1 MSDVN
6 DGRTGGASAPS
17 VVYTRIRKRSRAE
30 LAALPP
36 VRTKPSQ
43 FKGDGLGS
51 WGSWPWGE
59 GETPRA
65 VFDEQDPTDEA
76 TEALLDW
83 AEISWARRHVV
94 ELVIDFTGDEGS
106 DDELRSD
113 DEILAI
119 AREAG
124 LEVVD

>member
-6 DGRTGGASAPS
+6 DVDGLGALRRPRSSIRGSAAQP
-17 VVYTRIRKRSRAE
+17 AE

-36 VRTKPSQ
+36 VRTKPIQ
-43 FKGDGLGS
+43 FKGDG
-51 WGSWPWGE
+51 
-59 GETPRA
+59 PRSVGLVA
-65 VFDEQDPTDEA
+65 VGRGRDSAHGRLRAGADRRA

-83 AEISWARRHVV
+83 ALVSWARRHVV
-94 ELVIDFTGDEGS
+94 ELVVDFTGGERS
-106 DDELRSD
+106 DDELPRRR
-113 DEILAI
+113 EILAI